1 MIQTTDGAFK
11 LIESDHF
18 QKVNSVESQKIDEL
32 TGKVDQLLKTT
43 KGKSSAWRRLWLGR
57 FRTLKRLLPMLKRKE
72 KISKASHG
80 TFRGQQVQAKALNQV
95 TTYINTRMD
104 NMFTDLSTKYDTVAS
119 HIRRWML
126 RLLKQLEVSR
136 GNKAHKR
143 EQSTVLALKRLLP
156 TILQRPP
163 VRFYVPK
170 FPYPIPPKNLMDP
183 INAGSWL
190 ALTPPLKVFPKVDDP
205 GKFSFPCSIA
215 GVEFKGALSDSGSS
229 VNLVSKEI
237 FDELGIVDVEPSL
250 KEFGDKSEIKEV
262 LDGDS
267 HTDIKELSGNA
278 KKRSN
283 LSSEKSGRSRRRCD
297 DGACNIPDPC
307 YRSLERAMGRGN
319 VQAGQKTQW
328 QAFHGLNKGLIPSND
343 SDLAKKRE
351 KMKKRSWAEL
361 RKSGTSWTSWA
372 SWRTGR
378 ALNLAEW
385 NVRRLGGLDE
395 FGVVVSSWLDQV
407 RSWTGPT
414 KPCAVGK
421 MSSSWSWFLAEGA
434 LSLRKHKT
442 RSESK
447 GKPKERTWAFS
458 REDLIGI
465 RPRRQSNHRI
475 LKIDPNMVDLREKAK
490 QTANGTL
497 ERTSKDRIMD
507 HGLDPVRSCDLML
520 SWKNKSTRGKKDKGG
535 GNPLNTTPIGPE
547 IGQNAGETLMVQ
559 TNLVDTGT
567 RVEDDPLNRNL
578 EQLDEEVVESS
589 NAERHSAPSG
599 GARDE

>member
-1 MIQTTDGAFK
+1 MEEAMAGQIKNTQEVAPDAEK
-11 LIESDHF
+11 
-18 QKVNSVESQKIDEL
+18 
-32 TGKVDQLLKTT
+32 
-43 KGKSSAWRRLWLGR
+43 KGKDQQGFPRNFQGKNIVFSQAQNQ
-57 FRTLKRLLPMLKRKE
+57 F
-72 KISKASHG
+72 
-80 TFRGQQVQAKALNQV
+80 GQQVQAKALNQV

-136 GNKAHKR
+136 GSKAHKR

-170 FPYPIPPKNLMDP
+170 FPYPIPPKHLMDP
-183 INAGSWL
+183 INAGSCSWL
-190 ALTPPLKVFPKVDDP
+190 ALTPPLMVFPKVEDP

-250 KEFGDKSEIKEV
+250 EKRVKGDPTMTIPQKCDEKSIVMRNGATCPLKRAAAPGEDVTMEHVTSPI
-262 LDGDS
+262 LA
-267 HTDIKELSGNA
+267 TDLWNGPWDEGTVSQEKGKNEEKEL
-278 KKRSN
+278 
-283 LSSEKSGRSRRRCD
+283 
-297 DGACNIPDPC
+297 
-307 YRSLERAMGRGN
+307 
-319 VQAGQKTQW
+319 
-328 QAFHGLNKGLIPSND
+328 
-343 SDLAKKRE
+343 
-351 KMKKRSWAEL
+351 
-361 RKSGTSWTSWA
+361 
-372 SWRTGR
+372 GR
-378 ALNLAEW
+378 AKEELNELDELGELENWSSTEW
-385 NVRRLGGLDE
+385 NVHRLGGLDG

-414 KPCAVGK
+414 KPCAVGN

-490 QTANGTL
+490 QTANGTP

-507 HGLDPVRSCDLML
+507 HGLDPVRLCDLML
-520 SWKNKSTRGKKDKGG
+520 KCWKKKSTRGKKDKGG

-589 NAERHSAPSG
+589 NAERHLAPAG

>member
-1 MIQTTDGAFK
+1 MEEAMAGQIKNTQEVAPDAEK
-11 LIESDHF
+11 
-18 QKVNSVESQKIDEL
+18 
-32 TGKVDQLLKTT
+32 
-43 KGKSSAWRRLWLGR
+43 KGKDQQGFPRNFQGKNIVFSQAQNQ
-57 FRTLKRLLPMLKRKE
+57 F
-72 KISKASHG
+72 
-80 TFRGQQVQAKALNQV
+80 GQQVQAKALNQV

-136 GNKAHKR
+136 GSKAHKR

-170 FPYPIPPKNLMDP
+170 FPYPIPPKHLMDP

-190 ALTPPLKVFPKVDDP
+190 ALTPPLMVFPKVEDP

-250 KEFGDKSEIKEV
+250 VTHAFGNSSTAVPYGTICNLPVQVGDCMLHTEFQVVEMSKDHEMPLIFGMSFFITAGAIIDLPNNIVSFSNINEKEFGDKSEIKEV

-267 HTDIKELSGNA
+267 HTDIKELNGNA
-278 KKRSN
+278 KVKEKIPGEKGQGRPYNDYTTEVNGATCPLKRAAAPGEDVTMEHVTSPILATDLWN
-283 LSSEKSGRSRRRCD
+283 GPWDEGTVSQEKGK
-297 DGACNIPDPC
+297 N
-307 YRSLERAMGRGN
+307 E
-319 VQAGQKTQW
+319 
-328 QAFHGLNKGLIPSND
+328 
-343 SDLAKKRE
+343 E
-351 KMKKRSWAEL
+351 KEL
-361 RKSGTSWTSWA
+361 
-372 SWRTGR
+372 GR
-378 ALNLAEW
+378 AKEELNELDELGELENWSSTEW
-385 NVRRLGGLDE
+385 NVHRLGGLDG

-414 KPCAVGK
+414 KPCAVGN

-490 QTANGTL
+490 QTANGTP
-497 ERTSKDRIMD
+497 ERTSKDRVMD

-520 SWKNKSTRGKKDKGG
+520 KCWIR
-535 GNPLNTTPIGPE
+535 
-547 IGQNAGETLMVQ
+547 
-559 TNLVDTGT
+559 
-567 RVEDDPLNRNL
+567 
-578 EQLDEEVVESS
+578 
-589 NAERHSAPSG
+589 
-599 GARDE
+599 